1 MNSVTKYN
9 LNRYSNDNE
18 FDIYSTWKNH
28 KLRIEIMVN
37 FVEEAFS
44 KSNKDIKKFK
54 ILDIGGNTGVIS
66 IMLQEKGYNVTV
78 ADISEEA
85 LKTCKKRKLKTISF
99 DFNNTFPIKEK
110 TYDLVIAGDVI
121 EHILD
126 IELFLNECNRIL
138 SETGYL
144 VVSTPNL
151 ATFKD
156 RIRFLFGKMPRQINP
171 HHEYLKLHI
180 RQFTY
185 SSLKE
190 SLQISGF
197 NLLSFKSNYFVI
209 KSFKGNPI
217 FIRWLAILFP
227 SLSSSLIVLATKNS
241 IVERKKKA

>member
-9 LNRYSNDNE
+9 LDRYSNDKE
-18 FDIYSTWKNH
+18 FDIYSTWTNH
-28 KLRIEIMVN
+28 KLRIKIMVN
-37 FVEEAFS
+37 FVDEAFS
-44 KSNKDIKKFK
+44 KTNKNMKNFK

-66 IMLQEKGYNVTV
+66 NILQEKGYNVTV

-99 DFNNTFPIKEK
+99 DFNSIFPIKEK

-126 IELFLNECNRIL
+126 TELFLNECNRIL
-138 SETGYL
+138 NENGYL
-144 VVSTPNL
+144 VISTPNL

-185 SSLKE
+185 SSLKD
-190 SLQISGF
+190 SLKITGF
-197 NLLSFKSNYFVI
+197 NMLRFKSNYFVL

-227 SLSSSLIVLATKNS
+227 TLSSSLIMLAIKNK
-241 IVERKKKA
+241 IAERKKV